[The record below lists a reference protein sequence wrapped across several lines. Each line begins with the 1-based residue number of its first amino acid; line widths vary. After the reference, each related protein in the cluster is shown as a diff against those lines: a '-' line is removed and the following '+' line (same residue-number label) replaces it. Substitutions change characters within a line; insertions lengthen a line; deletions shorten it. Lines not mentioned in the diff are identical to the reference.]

1 MKVVCSSLSNTC
13 KAIKAS
19 FTTCLNISIL
29 VVMVRMFD
37 RRPAAIKHLFGYDIT
52 LFFIPDDAETEDQHS
67 APVAAVLDAKY
78 FERPVRW
85 QL

>member
-13 KAIKAS
+13 KAIKES
-19 FTTCLNISIL
+19 LTTCPNISIL

-37 RRPAAIKHLFGYDIT
+37 QRPAGIIHLFGYDIT

-67 APVAAVLDAKY
+67 AAQCWMRSIL
-78 FERPVRW
+78 RG
-85 QL
+85 Q